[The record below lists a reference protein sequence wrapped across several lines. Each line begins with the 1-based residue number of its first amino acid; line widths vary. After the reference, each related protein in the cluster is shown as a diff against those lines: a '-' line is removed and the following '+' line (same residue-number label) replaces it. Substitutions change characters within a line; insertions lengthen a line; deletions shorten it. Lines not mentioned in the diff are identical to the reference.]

1 MSSRKWVIECGERL
15 PTQSESFR
23 EYSNSIVHRHQTL
36 DTEQDADM
44 YTKEHEIW
52 SECALK
58 KLELQRTTQMG
69 GEHWVEPYLIYVE
82 GLQQVALNQ
91 ALQSL
96 QRPDCGSWETH
107 FHRRIIAFY
116 HQEEELL
123 RQGENIWDMAQA
135 DEALVMYGRR

>member
-1 MSSRKWVIECGERL
+1 M
-15 PTQSESFR
+15 
-23 EYSNSIVHRHQTL
+23 
-36 DTEQDADM
+36 
-44 YTKEHEIW
+44 
-52 SECALK
+52 
-58 KLELQRTTQMG
+58 
-69 GEHWVEPYLIYVE
+69 EPYLIYVE

-123 RQGENIWDMAQA
+123 RQGEHIWDVAQA
-135 DEALVMYGRR
+135 DEALVMYGRQ